1 MSNLNEDYLKID
13 HLGQK
18 YSKGYRKSHN
28 SDLFISKCCFCN
40 SKNPELPQFLGDP

>member
-18 YSKGYRKSHN
+18 YSKVYRKSNN
-28 SDLFISKCCFCN
+28 SDIFEQKMFFGN
-40 SKNPELPQFLGDP
+40 SENPELHQS